1 MYNIKLLKESEY
13 SMEITQE
20 NINKVAN
27 ILKIGKFN
35 ESLLVVQE
43 YSKIAE
49 NLIDKFPNISVNEL
63 GKKYEEI
70 VLKDVE
76 DKIQEY

>member
-1 MYNIKLLKESEY
+1 MNSEY
-13 SMEITQE
+13 NMEITQE

-27 ILKIGKFN
+27 LLKIGKFN

-49 NLIDKFPNISVNEL
+49 NMIEKYPNLSVSEL

-76 DKIQEY
+76 DKVQEYE